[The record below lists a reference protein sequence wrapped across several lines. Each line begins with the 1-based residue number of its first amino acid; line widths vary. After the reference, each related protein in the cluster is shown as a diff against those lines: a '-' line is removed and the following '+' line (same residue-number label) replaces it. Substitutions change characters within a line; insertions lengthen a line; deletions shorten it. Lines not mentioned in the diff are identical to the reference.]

1 MDISMSLQDKLISA
15 LTGARAGGLI
25 LRGVLGYKLEVAL
38 MGELWNKLDVFNDLR
53 EDVRTTL
60 YYDTNELN
68 KERS

>member
-15 LTGARAGGLI
+15 LTGARPGGLI
-25 LRGVLGYKLEVAL
+25 LGGVLGYKLEVAL